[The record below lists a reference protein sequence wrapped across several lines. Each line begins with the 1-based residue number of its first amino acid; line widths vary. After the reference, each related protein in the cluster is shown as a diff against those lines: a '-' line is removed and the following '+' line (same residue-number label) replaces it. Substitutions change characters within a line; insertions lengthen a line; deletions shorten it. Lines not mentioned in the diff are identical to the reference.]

1 MGEATNVPATVIVG
15 AQWGDEGKGK
25 LTDLLAKE
33 SHFVV
38 RYQGGHN
45 AGHRLVVDG
54 EGFALQLV
62 PSGVLYS
69 HITPI
74 IGNGVVVEPSVL
86 LREIDSLTAKGVDCS
101 RLRVSRQRAPD
112 PALPRATRR
121 AARALPGP
129 QLAWAPRGAASA
141 RRTPTRPC
149 ASDFACKTCSTRRS
163 SAKSSRS
170 CCTPS
175 TRCWRR
181 STTSCP
187 STSTRSAVS
196 ISRCAVRGSSRYID
210 DTVGLVHEALD
221 AGQHV
226 LFEGAQA
233 TFLDLDHGTY
243 PFVTS
248 SNPVAGGAC
257 TGAGIGPRDIT
268 RVIGIAKAY
277 VTRVGSGPFPTE
289 LLDDV
294 GDYLVTTGREF
305 GTNTGR
311 RRRTGWFDAVMM
323 RHAVRLN
330 SLSELAI
337 TKLDVF
343 DDLDTVKMCVAYE
356 HEGRAYGADA
366 VSPVGA
372 APRQAD
378 LRRDAGWKTVLA
390 GCREVGE
397 LPSAARDYLA
407 LLAEQVGVPITL
419 RRCRARARSVRAVR
433 MTRGEPFDASLCRR
447 IRRARARARG
457 RARSRRD
464 GCGHPR
470 QRRHPELDRP
480 ARPMRSTPT
489 CS

>member
-1 MGEATNVPATVIVG
+1 MPATVIVG

-54 EGFALQLV
+54 EVFALQLV
-62 PSGVLYS
+62 PSGVLYP

-74 IGNGVVVEPSVL
+74 IGNGVVVEPGVL
-86 LREIDSLTAKGVDCS
+86 LREIDMLTAKHVDCS
-101 RLRVSRQRAPD
+101 RLRVSGHAHLILPYHVLLD
-112 PALPRATRR
+112 ALHERYLGRNALGTTRR
-121 AARALPGP
+121 GIGPAYADKAMRVGLRVQDLLDPKIFRQKLEVVLHTVNAVLAKVYNKLPVDIDEICREY
-129 QLAWAPRGAASA
+129 LEVSRPRLE
-141 RRTPTRPC
+141 P
-149 ASDFACKTCSTRRS
+149 
-163 SAKSSRS
+163 
-170 CCTPS
+170 
-175 TRCWRR
+175 
-181 STTSCP
+181 
-187 STSTRSAVS
+187 
-196 ISRCAVRGSSRYID
+196 YIA

-294 GDYLVTTGREF
+294 GDYLVETGREF

-356 HEGRAYGADA
+356 HEGHRMEQMPYHQS
-366 VSPVGA
+366 VLHHVKPIYKEM
-372 APRQAD
+372 P
-378 LRRDAGWKTVLA
+378 GWKTVLA
-390 GCREVGE
+390 GCREVAE

-407 LLAEQVGVPITL
+407 LLAEQVGVPITY
-419 RRCRARARSVRAVR
+419 VGV
-433 MTRGEPFDASLCRR
+433 GPD
-447 IRRARARARG
+447 
-457 RARSRRD
+457 RD
-464 GCGHPR
+464 
-470 QRRHPELDRP
+470 QYVQY
-480 ARPMRSTPT
+480 A
-489 CS
+489 